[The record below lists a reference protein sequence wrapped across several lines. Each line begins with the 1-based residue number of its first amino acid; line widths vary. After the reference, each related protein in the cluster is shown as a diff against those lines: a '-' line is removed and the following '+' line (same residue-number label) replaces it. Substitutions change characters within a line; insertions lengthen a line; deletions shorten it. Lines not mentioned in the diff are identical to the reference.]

1 MVEQKAVGDIRS
13 LELRIA
19 ELEDKLAKLHV
30 SEEEMKAYEKV
41 SALMGGAATAATA
54 ATDGVTAGPTGSP
67 ISRAR
72 LVCIN
77 RGIRQIQRFCYECT
91 CGPCAEGGG
100 YTGGGGFGGFGY

>member
-1 MVEQKAVGDIRS
+1 MVEQKAAGDIRS

-41 SALMGGAATAATA
+41 SALMGGATTAATESA
-54 ATDGVTAGPTGSP
+54 AAGPTGVP

-72 LVCIN
+72 LVCVN
-77 RGIRQIQRFCYECT
+77 RGVRQIQRFCYECT